1 MIFKKA
7 IYAAPLMLLA
17 ASTVLLAPS
26 YAIAHSGPLNEIAVD
41 ACNEKA
47 KSDACEYE
55 GGHHDLYIGTCQ
67 YMATALMCVRNQP
80 IQKVKAKKSQVGEGH
95 MHKEQDSTS
104 ENE

>member
-1 MIFKKA
+1 MIFIKA
-7 IYAAPLMLLA
+7 IYAAPLILLA
-17 ASTVLLAPS
+17 ASTVLIAPS
-26 YAIAHSGPLNEIAVD
+26 YAIAHSGPLNVIAVD

-80 IQKVKAKKSQVGEGH
+80 IQKVTPKNSGTDEKH
-95 MHKEQDSTS
+95 THNEQT
-104 ENE
+104 EILING